1 LLLAQAR
8 PLSAREKVE
17 EAQECANAI
26 DNTQLKLGSKFFT
39 FDAVYDGNCRQETI
53 YDDCVRELV
62 TGCFN
67 GYNATVLAY
76 GQTGSGKT
84 HTMGSSSVD
93 TVLLE
98 DQGII
103 PRAVRQIFDEIE
115 QRKLAQPGWS
125 CQVLVSFL
133 EIYNEEFKDLL
144 DTQPLVGTKGRT
156 GISLQG
162 AHGSIQVIG
171 AREESV
177 CAYEDMLQCLEK
189 GTVCRSVGSTSMNAV
204 SSRSHAI
211 FTVTIEQTSVDA
223 DPPALSENA
232 DPNTAESTGAHSA
245 GHTPTTSTMTSKFH
259 FVDLAGSERAK
270 KTGAEGGR
278 LREGIN
284 INYGLLVLGN
294 VISALGDETRKGSH
308 VPYRDSKLTRMLQDS
323 IGGNSRTLMI
333 ACISPA
339 DSNFAESY
347 NTITYA
353 NRARNIKNKPVVNRD
368 ARDTK
373 MAAMVEQIQRL
384 KAERDA
390 ALKKAG
396 ISVADLDID
405 GGLPSIGSLGGFGS
419 SGKDFE
425 VEKMLRAELG
435 KRQQDNVK
443 LLLRLEEVEKQVKV
457 RDVALKQKT
466 AHVTHVERERD
477 TYRHRLE
484 TATGM
489 SIHVYVYTC
498 TYIHVCVY
506 VCTTGTAS
514 RRPLACVYMYIYIY
528 TCVRVCVY
536 NRHRFKTATGF
547 YPHSHGYVSVYI
559 YTHIITYVCVGITG
573 TASRRPLV
581 SIHIHMDPCR
591 CIHM

>member
-1 LLLAQAR
+1 
-8 PLSAREKVE
+8 
-17 EAQECANAI
+17 
-26 DNTQLKLGSKFFT
+26 
-39 FDAVYDGNCRQETI
+39 
-53 YDDCVRELV
+53 
-62 TGCFN
+62 
-67 GYNATVLAY
+67 
-76 GQTGSGKT
+76 
-84 HTMGSSSVD
+84 
-93 TVLLE
+93 
-98 DQGII
+98 
-103 PRAVRQIFDEIE
+103 
-115 QRKLAQPGWS
+115 
-125 CQVLVSFL
+125 
-133 EIYNEEFKDLL
+133 
-144 DTQPLVGTKGRT
+144 
-156 GISLQG
+156 
-162 AHGSIQVIG
+162 
-171 AREESV
+171 
-177 CAYEDMLQCLEK
+177 
-189 GTVCRSVGSTSMNAV
+189 
-204 SSRSHAI
+204 
-211 FTVTIEQTSVDA
+211 
-223 DPPALSENA
+223 
-232 DPNTAESTGAHSA
+232 
-245 GHTPTTSTMTSKFH
+245 MTSKFH

-384 KAERDA
+384 KAERDS

-405 GGLPSIGSLGGFGS
+405 GGLPGIGSLGGFGS
-419 SGKDFE
+419 SGKDVE
-425 VEKMLRAELG
+425 AEKMLRAELG

-466 AHVTHVERERD
+466 AQVTHVERERD
-477 TYRHRLE
+477 RYRHRLE

-489 SIHVYVYTC
+489 SIHVYVYAY
-498 TYIHVCVY
+498 TYIHVCVC
-506 VCTTGTAS
+506 VSTTGTAS
-514 RRPLACVYMYIYIY
+514 RRPLVCVYMD
-528 TCVRVCVY
+528 
-536 NRHRFKTATGF
+536 
-547 YPHSHGYVSVYI
+547 I
-559 YTHIITYVCVGITG
+559 YTHICIHVYGYVCITG
-573 TASRRPLV
+573 TASKRQLV
-581 SIHIHMDPCR
+581 SIHIHMDLCPCI
-591 CIHM
+591 CIHI